1 MARNDHHAPGSELFN
16 PESYD
21 FVNAVDLDPED
32 KEDRRF
38 YAEVMQWIREKY
50 VAGQG
55 YTWVGGRGVC
65 VHCGQRIR
73 YAAIMKRDES
83 KELVYIGETCLGNRF
98 TGVTASQFREMRKRS
113 ADLRAQQRI
122 KTTVH
127 ELCQRH
133 PLLTELTY
141 IESGNEL
148 FTGDRYNSFLCDVA
162 WKFLRNGELSEKQV
176 NAVERCIR
184 GAMKYTAILEERDR
198 KRAAECDELEAK
210 GVRVPDGERVTV
222 TGVVLS
228 VKESYN
234 NFGTTYRMTVKSDN
248 GYLINTTVPA
258 AILSE
263 TVKGS
268 RVQFDATL
276 NASSDDPM
284 FGFGKRPTKARIL
297 S

>member
-1 MARNDHHAPGSELFN
+1 MARNDHHAPGSETFD

-21 FVNAVDLDPED
+21 FVIAVDLDPED
-32 KEDRRF
+32 KRERLF
-38 YAEVMQWIREKY
+38 YAEVMASIRDRY
-50 VAGQG
+50 VTGQG
-55 YTWVGGRGVC
+55 YTWTGDKWNC
-65 VHCGQRIR
+65 VHCGQWIR
-73 YAAIMKRDES
+73 YAAVMQRAES
-83 KELVYIGETCLGNRF
+83 KELVYIGETCLDNRF
-98 TGVTASQFREMRKRS
+98 TDVTATQFKQMRKRA

-122 KTTVH
+122 KTAVH
-127 ELCQRH
+127 ELCERH

-141 IESGNEL
+141 IKSGNEL
-148 FTGDRYNSFLCDVA
+148 FTGDRYNDFLCDVA
-162 WKFLRNGELSEKQV
+162 WKFLRQGKLSEKQI

-198 KRAAECDELEAK
+198 KRAAERSELEAK

-228 VKESYN
+228 VKDSEN
-234 NFGTTYRMTVKSDN
+234 DWGITYRMTVKSDD
-248 GYLINTTVPA
+248 GYRINTTVPA
-258 AILSE
+258 AILNE
-263 TVKGS
+263 VDKGV

-276 NASSDDPM
+276 NASEDDPM

>member
-1 MARNDHHAPGSELFN
+1 MARNDHHAPGSELFD
-16 PESYD
+16 PASYE
-21 FVNAVDLDPED
+21 FLVAVDLNPED
-32 KEDRRF
+32 KEER
-38 YAEVMQWIREKY
+38 VMYLRIMDSIRDEY
-50 VAGQG
+50 VTKRG
-55 YTWVGGRGVC
+55 YTWTGDKWNC
-65 VHCGQRIR
+65 VHCGQWIR
-73 YAAIMKRDES
+73 YAAIMKRDKS
-83 KELVYIGETCLGNRF
+83 KELVYVGETCLDNRF
-98 TGVTASQFREMRKRS
+98 TDVTAAQFKQMRKL
-113 ADLRAQQRI
+113 AANLRAQQRI
-122 KTTVH
+122 KTTVY
-127 ELCQRH
+127 ELCERH

-141 IESGNEL
+141 IKSGNEL
-148 FTGDRYNSFLCDVA
+148 FTGDRYNDFLCDVA
-162 WKFLRNGELSEKQV
+162 WKFLRKGKLSDKQI

-198 KRAAECDELEAK
+198 KRAAERDELEAK

-234 NFGTTYRMTVKSDN
+234 NFGTTYRMTVKSDD
-248 GYLINTTVPA
+248 GYRINTTVPA
-258 AILSE
+258 AILNE
-263 TVKGS
+263 VDKGS

>member
-1 MARNDHHAPGSELFN
+1 MARNDHHAPGSETFD

-21 FVNAVDLDPED
+21 FVIAVDLDPED
-32 KEDRRF
+32 KRERLF
-38 YAEVMQWIREKY
+38 YSEVMASIRDRY
-50 VAGQG
+50 VTGQG
-55 YTWVGGRGVC
+55 YTWTGDKWNC
-65 VHCGQRIR
+65 VHCGQWIR

-83 KELVYIGETCLGNRF
+83 KELVYIGETCLDNRF
-98 TGVTASQFREMRKRS
+98 TDVTAAQFKEMRKRA
-113 ADLRAQQRI
+113 ADLRARQKI
-122 KTTVH
+122 KAAVH
-127 ELCQRH
+127 ELCERH

-141 IESGNEL
+141 IKSGNPL
-148 FTGDRYNSFLCDVA
+148 FTDDRHNGFLCDVA
-162 WKFLRNGELSEKQV
+162 WKFLRKGELSEKQI

-184 GAMKYTAILEERDR
+184 GAMKYTAILEDRDR
-198 KRAAECDELEAK
+198 KRAAERDELEAK

-228 VKESYN
+228 VKDSEN
-234 NFGTTYRMTVKSDN
+234 DWGITYRMTVKSDT
-248 GYLINTTVPA
+248 GYRINTTVPA

-263 TVKGS
+263 TDKGS

-276 NASSDDPM
+276 NASEDDPM